1 MGGKVCKG
9 LILALTVF
17 MTAAMP
23 AASAQKKTTEQTDS
37 LVRLMKA
44 SSLELQERFGHK
56 YRKTV
61 DATFLHNGTYL
72 ICDTALWNVD
82 TKIINCWGHVQLI
95 QDQTVLTSDKLDY
108 RIDDDLAQFRG
119 KTVQLRNKK
128 NNILRT
134 RNLDYNTRDS
144 IAIFRG
150 GASMR
155 DEDGQ
160 VIESMEGTYFSA
172 SKLFTF
178 KDRVNMY
185 TDSVFVKTTD
195 LVYDGEAKLARFVA
209 KVDFWKDDNMLSA
222 SRGWYQRE
230 QELFFFEDD
239 VHGLSQNQEVWCDSL
254 YFYRIPQNV
263 LMLGRVHVQDTSR
276 HVAGMANYMF
286 YEDTLAR
293 VTMRDDAAVAMRTE
307 QDNNGH
313 KIDTLYMG
321 ADSIVYY
328 TLKMCDIP
336 ESEVKDAA
344 VRLEEMESD
353 PVTTFR
359 RKAAEEAAKAAAKAA
374 EEAAKNDP
382 NRRGADAARNAAAA
396 DTTAK
401 QEAPVVDK
409 APVTDRKAPAGRRS
423 DAGIALTDSLGVS
436 VDSLSAGAD
445 SLSIADSLAM
455 EPPKDTTK
463 VGFLVGVG
471 KVRLFRSDMQVRCD
485 SLRYCDLDS
494 IARFYINPYV
504 WNDGNRQYTSDSLSV
519 LVRNGGVDR
528 ASLTSNA
535 LIITQED
542 SLYFDQIKGT
552 DVMAYFDTTSALRR
566 FDALGGATALFF
578 LTENDEIATVNK
590 VESKM
595 LSALMDEEGQLDRVF
610 YFESPKNDAYPIVQL
625 PKTDLRMKGFNWNP
639 DDRPKGRED
648 ITSMKVK
655 PTERGIYERRPKA
668 SFRQTDIYFPG
679 YMKSVYDGLEAER
692 QRKREARRARQEAED
707 AAEAEAGYYPSD
719 SLASMDSLIAAA
731 DSTMALEDRLA
742 AEADSLAALMRDVS
756 DSVEVRVPVA
766 EDLPEDVEAVSV
778 ETADTPAVEASQV
791 PAVADSLTMTV
802 DSLTAGADS
811 LNLSPEELERLKAE
825 ALKKAQKD
833 SLMRAKYAAKVAK
846 RNARLEKEAERE
858 EVRKLAIARRD
869 AKWAMLDSLDAAKA
883 VAKDSKKQDARRAR
897 TRRAVIA
904 QMQQDDK
911 DNAKLEKYLKRFQK
925 RKARQDARAAAK
937 AARKHN
943 SKPSDNEQQESVPS
957 GKRAP
962 EAPERGDLQTPVD
975 A

>member
-1 MGGKVCKG
+1 
-9 LILALTVF
+9 

-23 AASAQKKTTEQTDS
+23 AASAQKKKTEQTDS

-44 SSLELQERFGHK
+44 SSLELQEKFGHK

-95 QDQTVLTSDKLDY
+95 QDETVLTSDKLDY

-209 KVDFWKDDNMLSA
+209 KVDFWKDENMLSA
-222 SRGWYQRE
+222 SRGWYQRD

-293 VTMRDDAAVAMRTE
+293 VIMRDDAAVAMRTE

-313 KIDTLYMG
+313 KVDTLYMG

-336 ESEVKDAA
+336 ESVVKDAA
-344 VRLEEMESD
+344 ARLEEMESD
-353 PVTTFR
+353 PVSEFR

-382 NRRGADAARNAAAA
+382 NRRGAEAAKNAAAA
-396 DTTAK
+396 DSTAK
-401 QEAPVVDK
+401 QVPPVADK
-409 APVTDRKAPAGRRS
+409 APVADKTPVADKASAADRKAPAGRNTA
-423 DAGIALTDSLGVS
+423 AGMSPADSLGAS
-436 VDSLSAGAD
+436 MDSLSVGAD
-445 SLSIADSLAM
+445 SLSLADTLAV

-528 ASLTSNA
+528 ASLSSNA

-595 LSALMDEEGQLDRVF
+595 LSALMDDEGQLDRVF

-692 QRKREARRARQEAED
+692 QRKRDARRARQEAEE
-707 AAEAEAGYYPSD
+707 AAKAEAGYYPSD
-719 SLASMDSLIAAA
+719 SLAPVDSLIAAA
-731 DSTMALEDRLA
+731 DSIIALEDRLA
-742 AEADSLAALMRDVS
+742 AEADSLAALVQEVS
-756 DSVEVRVPVA
+756 DTVDVQAPVA
-766 EDLPEDVEAVSV
+766 EDLPEDVEAGSV
-778 ETADTPAVEASQV
+778 DTADTLATEAARK
-791 PAVADSLTMTV
+791 PAVADSLTTAV
-802 DSLTAGADS
+802 DSLIAGADS

-833 SLMRAKYAAKVAK
+833 SLMRARYAAKVAK
-846 RNARLEKEAERE
+846 RNERLEKEAERE
-858 EVRKLAIARRD
+858 EIRKLAIARRD
-869 AKWAMLDSLDAAKA
+869 AKWAVLDSLDAAKEA
-883 VAKDSKKQDARRAR
+883 ARNAKKQDAKRAR

-957 GKRAP
+957 GKRTP

>member
-1 MGGKVCKG
+1 M
-9 LILALTVF
+9 TV
-17 MTAAMP
+17 AMP
-23 AASAQKKTTEQTDS
+23 AASAQKKKTEQTDS

-44 SSLELQERFGHK
+44 SSLELLEKFGHK

-119 KTVQLRNKK
+119 QTVQLRNKK

-160 VIESMEGTYFSA
+160 VIESMEGTYFSS

-195 LVYDGEAKLARFVA
+195 LIYDGESKLARFVA
-209 KVDFWKDDNMLSA
+209 KVDFWKDHNMLSA
-222 SRGWYQRE
+222 NRGWYQRD
-230 QELFFFEDD
+230 QELFFFEDN
-239 VHGLSQNQEVWCDSL
+239 VHGLSQKQEVWCDSL
-254 YFYRIPQNV
+254 YFYRVPQNV

-293 VTMRDDAAVAMRTE
+293 VIMRDDAAVAMRTE

-313 KIDTLYMG
+313 KVDTLYMG

-336 ESEVKDAA
+336 ESEIKDAA
-344 VRLEEMESD
+344 TRLEEMEAD
-353 PVTTFR
+353 PVSEFR

-382 NRRGADAARNAAAA
+382 NRRGAEAAKNAAAA
-396 DTTAK
+396 DTTAA
-401 QEAPVVDK
+401 QEAPVADKTPVADK
-409 APVTDRKAPAGRRS
+409 ATAAEKTPAVDRKP
-423 DAGIALTDSLGVS
+423 DAGMALADSLGIPM
-436 VDSLSAGAD
+436 DSLSAGAD
-445 SLSIADSLAM
+445 SLALSDTLAV

-494 IARFYINPYV
+494 IARFFINPYV

-519 LVRNGGVDR
+519 LVKNGGVDR
-528 ASLTSNA
+528 ASLASNA

-552 DVMAYFDTTSALRR
+552 EVMAYFDTTSALRR

-595 LSALMDEEGQLDRVF
+595 LSALMDNEGQLDRVF

-625 PKTDLRMKGFNWNP
+625 PKTDLRMKGFNWDP
-639 DDRPKGRED
+639 DSRPKGRED
-648 ITSMKVK
+648 ITSMEVK
-655 PTERGIYERRPKA
+655 PTERGAYERRPKA

-692 QRKREARRARQEAED
+692 QRKRDARRAQKEAEE
-707 AAEAEAGYYPSD
+707 AAKAEAEYYPSD
-719 SLASMDSLIAAA
+719 SLAPVDSLIAAA
-731 DSTMALEDRLA
+731 DSIIALEDRLA
-742 AEADSLAALMRDVS
+742 AEADSLAAVMQDIS
-756 DSVEVRVPVA
+756 DSVKVQAPVA
-766 EDLPEDVEAVSV
+766 GDLLEDVEAG
-778 ETADTPAVEASQV
+778 EALADTLAAEAAGMPAA
-791 PAVADSLTMTV
+791 ADSLMTAV
-802 DSLTAGADS
+802 DSLMAGADS
-811 LNLSPEELERLKAE
+811 LNLSPEEIERLKAE

-846 RNARLEKEAERE
+846 RNERLEKEADRE
-858 EVRKLAIARRD
+858 EARKLAIARRD
-869 AKWAMLDSLDAAKA
+869 AKWAVLDSLDAAKA
-883 VAKDSKKQDARRAR
+883 AAKDARKQNAKRAR

-911 DNAKLEKYLKRFQK
+911 DNAKLEKYLKRYQK

-957 GKRAP
+957 GERTP